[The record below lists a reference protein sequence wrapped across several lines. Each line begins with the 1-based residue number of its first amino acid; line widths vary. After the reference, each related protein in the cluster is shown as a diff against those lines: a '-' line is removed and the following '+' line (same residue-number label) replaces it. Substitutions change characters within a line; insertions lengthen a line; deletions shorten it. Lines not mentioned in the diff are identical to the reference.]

1 VTHGAGSLIPLN
13 STSKSEQSTSASP
26 SSAQGMTS
34 PVLPKETLD
43 EKKRRIFKWTSVE
56 EVKLPMDFV
65 KT

>member
-1 VTHGAGSLIPLN
+1 M
-13 STSKSEQSTSASP
+13 KSESSTSASP
-26 SSAQGMTS
+26 SSTQGMAS